1 MKASSLVAAP
11 SLHPQRIVRRYVD
24 TAYMLAHVGI
34 VNLSGGAPVV
44 ETLEAKMVLF
54 GLVFLT
60 MTIITTLYF
69 T

>member
-1 MKASSLVAAP
+1 
-11 SLHPQRIVRRYVD
+11 
-24 TAYMLAHVGI
+24 MLAYVGI

-60 MTIITTLYF
+60 MTLITTLYF